1 MHQVCT
7 LNSISFQPFTIY
19 HAIYLFTLSISDY
32 FCHILSEILIQRCMY
47 KINVFDQC
55 FIFFR
60 SECLKSRRIFQHSK
74 IFNKKKFGI
83 PLLIFFSNYSSI
95 KYKLVQSCVF
105 DRYMYTC
112 INYSCILLH
121 VRIWNVRR
129 HF

>member
-19 HAIYLFTLSISDY
+19 HAIHIHPVHFWLFLPHFIRNSHSK
-32 FCHILSEILIQRCMY
+32 MY
-47 KINVFDQC
+47 VQDKRFWPVLH
-55 FIFFR
+55 FFR
-60 SECLKSRRIFQHSK
+60 SECPKSRGIFQHSK

>member
-19 HAIYLFTLSISDY
+19 HAIYIHPVHFWLFLPHFIRNSHSK
-32 FCHILSEILIQRCMY
+32 CMY

-60 SECLKSRRIFQHSK
+60 SECPKSRGIFQHSK
-74 IFNKKKFGI
+74 IFNKKKFEI
-83 PLLIFFSNYSSI
+83 SLLIFFSNYSYI